1 MKLIFS
7 TAIGHCAP
15 ISVGPVEAVGALV
28 APADQ
33 ERARVTPRAPMLSL
47 FTALIG
53 FIGTRARHR
62 VFERGNA
69 PEIRSARPYRLG
81 PFYRCFDR
89 RLHWVSLRCRLKS
102 GESAVSADT
111 AFDVTDCEPGGR
123 PHDYT
128 RRIPEICR
136 GVYASRAQRKD
147 GSGAEG
153 FPRYGPSL
161 DEGGGPVDAGRS
173 PRSPLS
179 RYGVVGCQ
187 PRAIERR
194 GARSSNFFSGR
205 ALHNADQPPH
215 EGR

>member
-1 MKLIFS
+1 
-7 TAIGHCAP
+7 
-15 ISVGPVEAVGALV
+15 
-28 APADQ
+28 
-33 ERARVTPRAPMLSL
+33 MLSL

-53 FIGTRARHR
+53 FIGTLVLAIVCLSAVMPRKSDRP
-62 VFERGNA
+62 A
-69 PEIRSARPYRLG
+69 PIGWVLFIVALIGGYIGYRFG
-81 PFYRCFDR
+81 AG
-89 RLHWVSLRCRLKS
+89 LKS
-102 GESAVSADT
+102 GESAASADT
-111 AFDVTDCEPGGR
+111 SFDVTDCEPGGR

-194 GARSSNFFSGR
+194 GARSFNFFSGR
-205 ALHNADQPPH
+205 APHNGGSAAP
-215 EGR
+215 